1 MTKVSEDHSVRK
13 VTREIKVLTAR
24 KEMLVKKANEDHK
37 AYKEPLVWK
46 VLKVLKASK
55 DLEVKLDLPVRQA
68 KRENLEFLGSL
79 AILVHPERR
88 VTKAR
93 LVDQEHPETKE
104 IEVTLEHRVREESRG
119 QEVLE
124 VLVDELANKA

>member
-1 MTKVSEDHSVRK
+1 MVLKVTKVFEDHSVRK

-46 VLKVLKASK
+46 VLKVLKALK

-68 KRENLEFLGSL
+68 KRENWEFLGSL
-79 AILVHPERR
+79 AILAHPERKA
-88 VTKAR
+88 TKAHP
-93 LVDQEHPETKE
+93 VDQEHLETKE
-104 IEVTLEHRVREESRG
+104 IEYILC
-119 QEVLE
+119 
-124 VLVDELANKA
+124 

>member
-1 MTKVSEDHSVRK
+1 MVLKVTKVSEDHSVRK

-79 AILVHPERR
+79 AILVHQERR

-104 IEVTLEHRVREESRG
+104 IEYISS
-119 QEVLE
+119 
-124 VLVDELANKA
+124 